1 MYCFA
6 IKNTLYTETHHPLSE
21 ISISFYYSI
30 LCVCGERPLRADK
43 TKISPHLRLG
53 VRTEREECQLSVW
66 FDRVIHLVA
75 GLFNPTWESV
85 GAPQLLHPL
94 RVAYCFPRRLTPY
107 SPDSNRGSNIVR
119 SLFISVQ
126 YQPRLT
132 HFLER

>member
-6 IKNTLYTETHHPLSE
+6 IKKHAVYRNTS
-21 ISISFYYSI
+21 SFIRDFNFVLLQYS
-30 LCVCGERPLRADK
+30 VCGERPLRADK